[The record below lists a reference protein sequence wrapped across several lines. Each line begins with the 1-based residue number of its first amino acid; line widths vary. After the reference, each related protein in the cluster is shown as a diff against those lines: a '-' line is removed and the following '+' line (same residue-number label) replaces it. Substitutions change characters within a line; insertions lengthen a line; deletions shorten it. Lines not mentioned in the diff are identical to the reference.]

1 MDERKTISKKLRFE
15 IFKRDGFQCAYC
27 GQSPPS
33 VILEVDHIEPKSKGG
48 KDHIN
53 NYITACFDC
62 NRGKKNI
69 PLDKIAPQLQ
79 QNLEVLKEKEEQLR
93 EYRRFV
99 AKIEKRISNDI
110 EEINNLYTQYYPKFE
125 FTDKFKQSSVK
136 KFIQLL
142 PLHEV
147 KDSLIIAATKF
158 PNDDTK
164 VIPYFCGVCWNKIK
178 GRDARCNNES

>member
-1 MDERKTISKKLRFE
+1 MEQRKTISKKLRFE

-27 GQSPPS
+27 GQSPPI
-33 VILEVDHIEPKSKGG
+33 VVLEVDHIEPKSKGG
-48 KDHIN
+48 QDHIN

-79 QNLEVLKEKEEQLR
+79 QNLEVLREKEEQLK
-93 EYRRFV
+93 EYRKFV
-99 AKIEKRISNDI
+99 VKIEKRINGDI
-110 EEINNLYTQYYPKFE
+110 DEINNLYNQYYPKYE
-125 FTDKFKQSSVK
+125 FTDHFKQASVK

-147 KDSLIIAATKF
+147 KESLIIAATKH
-158 PNDDTK
+158 PLNADK
-164 VIPYFCGVCWNKIK
+164 AIPYFCGVCWNKIK
-178 GRDARCNNES
+178 GRDSRYK